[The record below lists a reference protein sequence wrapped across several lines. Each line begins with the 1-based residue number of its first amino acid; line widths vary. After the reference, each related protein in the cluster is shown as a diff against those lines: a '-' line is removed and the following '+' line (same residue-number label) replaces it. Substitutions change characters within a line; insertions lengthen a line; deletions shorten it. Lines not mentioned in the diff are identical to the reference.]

1 MKSHKAFLPVLV
13 SLILLS
19 CERESFVNNEAIN
32 EFRKE
37 ISLMSGDERIESFR
51 KLSASQKSKLW
62 KSKFDQILS
71 TEINSGQKE
80 AILELKGEI
89 EDIFYFSE
97 SVNSN
102 ITSNKKLL
110 GWLENYGDRFSEEDG
125 RKIFGDLSDFV
136 PDLHW
141 KNKNSAV
148 QSFRDFVFE
157 DLRIDGK
164 KRSSIALRKV
174 YDCDCKC
181 TCRWGTWCPGSIG
194 DCVTEEIECEGRL
207 GCGLLWLQTC
217 NGLCGVETPNPA
229 D

>member
-37 ISLMSGDERIESFR
+37 VSLMSGDERIESFR

-102 ITSNKKLL
+102 ITSNKNYWVGLKIMAI
-110 GWLENYGDRFSEEDG
+110 GFQRRRVEKYLEICPILSR
-125 RKIFGDLSDFV
+125 IFTG
-136 PDLHW
+136 
-141 KNKNSAV
+141 KT
-148 QSFRDFVFE
+148 
-157 DLRIDGK
+157 RI
-164 KRSSIALRKV
+164 V
-174 YDCDCKC
+174 
-181 TCRWGTWCPGSIG
+181 
-194 DCVTEEIECEGRL
+194 
-207 GCGLLWLQTC
+207 
-217 NGLCGVETPNPA
+217 LCSHFGILF
-229 D
+229 